1 LGALEVD
8 APGGPPLK
16 PGQQQQQRRL
26 ALIEGPATAM
36 RVPAAM
42 RKSTPRSTGTCRV
55 PMA

>member
-1 LGALEVD
+1 MRPAAGRSSLASSSSSEVLPD
-8 APGGPPLK
+8 P
-16 PGQQQQQRRL
+16 
-26 ALIEGPATAM
+26 EGPAMAT